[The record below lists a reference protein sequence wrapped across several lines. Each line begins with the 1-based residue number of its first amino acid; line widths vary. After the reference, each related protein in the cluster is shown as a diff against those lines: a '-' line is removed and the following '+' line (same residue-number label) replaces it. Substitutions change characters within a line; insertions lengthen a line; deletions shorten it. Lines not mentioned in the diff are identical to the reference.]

1 MAASGQLLLRGLV
14 LPNAI
19 IGSNQRLQPNLLR
32 VVVDET
38 IPMDTTCTL
47 QSAPAG
53 GDLVGRLLGGRGAR
67 RCRCAGKGHGMAAPE
82 TGSRAGSEAIVAS
95 IVDAADYLRNL
106 AEALARSPIA
116 PSELVALVFEANG
129 RDIDVRTKPKAH
141 PSSYPALR
149 DMLGVIGTSCVKE
162 GITVSQLRRITFG
175 DRQVTVEF
183 AGKDERS
190 VTRSFPIEA
199 VIRPATPPGAYGAI
213 PGDGTASRPRDG
225 IAGRE
230 EDRAG
235 GKPSRI

>member
-1 MAASGQLLLRGLV
+1 
-14 LPNAI
+14 
-19 IGSNQRLQPNLLR
+19 
-32 VVVDET
+32 
-38 IPMDTTCTL
+38 
-47 QSAPAG
+47 
-53 GDLVGRLLGGRGAR
+53 
-67 RCRCAGKGHGMAAPE
+67 MAAPE

-149 DMLGVIGTSCVKE
+149 DMLGVIGTSCVRE

-235 GKPSRI
+235 RKPSQI